1 MYNLAITTE
10 TSWNLILFCN
20 QELEISKQSQK
31 IPICW
36 SGRVALWL
44 ATYARK
50 PMVPGL
56 RPAATYVQR

>member
-20 QELEISKQSQK
+20 QGLEISKQRQK

-44 ATYARK
+44 ATYALK
-50 PMVPGL
+50 PKVSGL
-56 RPAATYVQR
+56 RLAATYAQR